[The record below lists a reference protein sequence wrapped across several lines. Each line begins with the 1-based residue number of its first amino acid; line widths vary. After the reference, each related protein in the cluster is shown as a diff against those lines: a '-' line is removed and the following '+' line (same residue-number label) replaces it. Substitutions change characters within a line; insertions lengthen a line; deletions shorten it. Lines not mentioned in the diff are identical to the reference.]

1 MIDLAHLAHQTVAGG
16 LAAAGFGVLFNIGF
30 RTLPFCFAAGA
41 MALAVRTIGT
51 QYGFNLE
58 LSSFLAAF
66 AVGLTAVGLAP
77 RVGIARSSLAVT
89 GVIPMVP
96 GSFAAKAI
104 VAVVPLTT
112 PDPGTDAVTTAVVLL
127 IRLSLIISALGAGV
141 AIPFELFRD
150 RGRD

>member
-1 MIDLAHLAHQTVAGG
+1 MIDTLHLAHQTVAGG

-41 MALAVRTIGT
+41 LALAVRTVGT
-51 QYGFNLE
+51 DFGLNLE

-66 AVGLTAVGLAP
+66 AVGLIAVGLAP

-104 VAVVPLTT
+104 VALVPLTL
-112 PDPGTDAVTTAVVLL
+112 PDPPVDAVMTAVVLL
-127 IRLSLIISALGAGV
+127 IRLSLIISALGTGV
-141 AIPFELFRD
+141 AIPFELFHD
-150 RGRD
+150 RGRR